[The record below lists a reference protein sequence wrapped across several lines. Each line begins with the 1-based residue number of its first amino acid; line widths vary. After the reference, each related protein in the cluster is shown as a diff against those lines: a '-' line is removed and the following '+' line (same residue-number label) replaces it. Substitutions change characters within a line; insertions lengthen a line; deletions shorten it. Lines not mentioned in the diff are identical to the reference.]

1 MQNNHTSLKKEVIH
15 IFRRD
20 NKCGSVT
27 DGSQIAFD
35 PALYTFSLTSPV
47 FVTSSLLNVVT
58 AGDVGSN

>member
-27 DGSQIAFD
+27 DRAFD